1 MPKHTPAVILSSCVL
16 AAAFSNALAQQVDYI
31 LDTGVGTFNLGPSSF
46 DANMTW
52 MNGFQT
58 VAGGEQITQVSIS
71 FGDIEDND
79 GNVGSDELLIAILN
93 DPTNDFDP
101 IDAELLSVTAGTWV
115 DTGFGEFETY
125 DIDPTIVDGV
135 FYVAVAMDVLQRAN
149 PASADPNA
157 PTGGSQSWLIY
168 NPEPR
173 FDDIGNSKFT
183 LRMSE
188 GPFPSA
194 FMIRAHGGPGSSCVV
209 DFNNDGNLDFFD
221 VSAFLN
227 AYLAQD
233 LIADLDSNGELNF
246 FDVSSFL
253 AQYSAGCP

>member
-16 AAAFSNALAQQVDYI
+16 AAASSNALAQQVDYI

-157 PTGGSQSWLIY
+157 PTGGSQSWFFY

-173 FDDIGNSKFT
+173 FDDIGNSKFV
-183 LRMSE
+183 LKMSE

-194 FMIRAHGGPGSSCVV
+194 FMIRAHGESAASC
-209 DFNNDGNLDFFD
+209 DIDYNDDGVLDFFD

-227 AYLAQD
+227 AYLSND
-233 LIADLDSNGELNF
+233 PIADLDANGVFDF
-246 FDVSSFL
+246 FDVSAFL
-253 AQYSAGCP
+253 SLYAAGCP